1 MKIIQKNDEYR
12 LIGRKFICSNS
23 PRIYT
28 LVGYA
33 KKSQTGINTVL
44 LAYKSVGESF
54 NPILNKSSFIEI
66 MTMNGFKVSCL
77 IDGYE
82 DFSYDFYSQYVFDN
96 YFKEV
101 K

>member
-1 MKIIQKNDEYR
+1 MKIIQRNNEYR
-12 LIGRKFICSNS
+12 LVGRKFICSNS

-44 LAYKSVGESF
+44 LAYKSGRESF
-54 NPILNKSSFIEI
+54 NPIFNKSSFIEI
-66 MTMNGFKVSCL
+66 MTMNGFQVSCL

-96 YFKEV
+96 YFKEI

>member
-1 MKIIQKNDEYR
+1 MKIIQRNNEYK
-12 LIGRKFICSNS
+12 LIGRKFVYTNS

-44 LAYKSVGESF
+44 LAYKPENGY
-54 NPILNKSSFIEI
+54 NNHLLRKSSFIEM
-66 MTMNGFKVSCL
+66 MTMNGFQVSYL